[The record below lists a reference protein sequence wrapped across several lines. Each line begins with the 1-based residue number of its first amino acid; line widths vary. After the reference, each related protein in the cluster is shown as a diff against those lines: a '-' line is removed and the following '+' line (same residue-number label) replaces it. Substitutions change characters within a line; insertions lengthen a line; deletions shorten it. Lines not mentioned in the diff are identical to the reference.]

1 MREFSHFRLIY
12 FSGGQAFQF
21 YHQNMSTI
29 PQTQSRQSIVH
40 IDVYAAQTGVSRF
53 GQILNQ
59 KIFHENQNQI
69 IYDKTED
76 LAEFNKFDHLIME
89 NNSTKIDRL
98 KKVFQVAKEID
109 SYAGIS
115 VDYSKFPPLVIKS
128 RPSIVI
134 MEKKESSTK

>member
-1 MREFSHFRLIY
+1 
-12 FSGGQAFQF
+12 
-21 YHQNMSTI
+21 MSTI
-29 PQTQSRQSIVH
+29 SQIQSRPSIVH

-53 GQILNQ
+53 GQILSQ
-59 KIFHENQNQI
+59 ERGWIT
-69 IYDKTED
+69 YDKTED

-89 NNSTKIDRL
+89 NNSTKIERL
-98 KKVFQVAKEID
+98 KKVFHVAKEID

>member
-1 MREFSHFRLIY
+1 M
-12 FSGGQAFQF
+12 G
-21 YHQNMSTI
+21 YHQHMSTI
-29 PQTQSRQSIVH
+29 PQTLSRQSSVH

-59 KIFHENQNQI
+59 KIFHDNQNQI

-98 KKVFQVAKEID
+98 KKVFHVAKEID

-115 VDYSKFPPLVIKS
+115 VDYS
-128 RPSIVI
+128 
-134 MEKKESSTK
+134 

>member
-1 MREFSHFRLIY
+1 MC

-29 PQTQSRQSIVH
+29 SQIQSRPSIVH

-53 GQILNQ
+53 GQILDQ
-59 KIFHENQNQI
+59 ERGWIT
-69 IYDKTED
+69 YDKTED

-98 KKVFQVAKEID
+98 KKVFHVAKEID
-109 SYAGIS
+109 SYAGINI
-115 VDYSKFPPLVIKS
+115 DYSKFPPLVIKS